1 MGAAEGA
8 GKARRAGGVG
18 SEGTR
23 RGAGRGAGDGGEGE

>member
-18 SEGTR
+18 SGGT
-23 RGAGRGAGDGGEGE
+23 GRGEGGEGE